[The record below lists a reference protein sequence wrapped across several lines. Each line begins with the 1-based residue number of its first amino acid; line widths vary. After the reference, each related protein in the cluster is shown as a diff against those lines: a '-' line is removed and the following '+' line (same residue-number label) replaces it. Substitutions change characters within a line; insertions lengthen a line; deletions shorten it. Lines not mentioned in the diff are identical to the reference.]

1 MPDLPDPTLYAIPF
15 FVITVAIEYF
25 ASRYRDHIRY
35 DVKDMATS
43 LTLGLGSVFA
53 GLLTGGIAVAAAFF
67 VYQYRV
73 FDVPFTAWW
82 AWILVFFVDDFFY
95 YVFHRGA
102 HRIRWVWAAHVNHH
116 SSEYYN
122 LGTAL
127 RQPWTSTFAL
137 TWIFSLPMFWLGF
150 HPAMVAFAGGINLL
164 YQYWIHTEAIDKMP
178 RWFEA
183 VMNTPSH
190 HRVHHATNPRYL
202 DKNYAGIFIIWDR
215 MFGTF
220 EPETSEEYIQY
231 GIIKNL
237 KSYNILWAV
246 FHEWVG
252 MAKDLWSAPWRYKLN
267 YLIKPPGW
275 SHDGSRDS
283 SETIRAR
290 WLEEQKRETGRHP
303 ELVSG
308 SQAGNKDG
316 DAEPSSA

>member
-1 MPDLPDPTLYAIPF
+1 MESLPDPTIYAIPF
-15 FVITVAIEYF
+15 FVLTVAF
-25 ASRYRDHIRY
+25 GFLTSRKRADGKY
-35 DVKDMATS
+35 DTKDMVTS
-43 LTLGLGSVFA
+43 LTLGTGSVVA
-53 GLLTGGIAVAAAFF
+53 GILTGGLAVAAIFW
-67 VYQYRV
+67 VYQFRI
-73 FDVPFTAWW
+73 FDVPFTWW
-82 AWILVFFVDDFFY
+82 AWIIAFFVDDFFY

-116 SSEYYN
+116 SSQYYN
-122 LGTAL
+122 LSTAL

-137 TWIFSLPMFWLGF
+137 TWIFSLPMFLIGF
-150 HPAMVAFAGGINLL
+150 HPAMIAFVGGINLL
-164 YQYWIHTEAIDKMP
+164 YQYWIHTEAIDRMP

-202 DKNYAGIFIIWDR
+202 DRNYAGILIIWDK

-220 EPETSEEYIQY
+220 EAERQDEKIEY

-237 KSYNILWAV
+237 KGHNIFWAA

-283 SETIRAR
+283 SETIKAR
-290 WLEEQKRETGRHP
+290 WANQKEP
-303 ELVSG
+303 DINSG
-308 SQAGNKDG
+308 
-316 DAEPSSA
+316 